1 MNQYSMMHAALGQV
15 GKGRSIKA
23 TELQRKGRGLR
34 GPDGDLQDGDLQL
47 SDSALLRRKCLKAAA
62 GLARLGD
69 EEKKNPHQPAQPA
82 PRVRVSGGWENPNLY
97 LHPHRPVPMTRTGYI
112 TCDFP

>member
-1 MNQYSMMHAALGQV
+1 MHAALGQV

-69 EEKKNPHQPAQPA
+69 EEKKNPAPTCATRPAGTGFWRVGKSQPVPA
-82 PRVRVSGGWENPNLY
+82 PAP
-97 LHPHRPVPMTRTGYI
+97 TRTHDPYRLHNL
-112 TCDFP
+112 